1 MTLIVSVAPLLERH
15 IVFLTYLV
23 APQGLAAVYKAFP
36 AVRIVA
42 AAKGHDIEEWTF
54 SLPEHAPGTSSPVEE
69 EEEVANTDVTGGSH
83 HLQEAFK
90 RLQFHRRS
98 SDTPKETKK
107 KAWIVVPG
115 TSYHS
120 AIDRRS

>member
-1 MTLIVSVAPLLERH
+1 MTLIALIAPLLERH

-115 TSYHS
+115 TSPNS
-120 AIDRRS
+120 AIERRS